1 MCQAKD
7 VMTANPSVCREEN
20 TIYDV
25 VRVMNREDCGV
36 VPVVDEEDRCVGIV
50 TDRDICLKLVL
61 DHLDPDD
68 TAVSEVMT
76 SEVVSCK
83 EDDDI
88 ERVIDLM
95 EKKQI
100 RRIAVVDDNEC
111 IVGII
116 SEGDI
121 ARSEDANPLVSEL
134 VEAVV
139 K

>member
-1 MCQAKD
+1 MCLAKD
-7 VMTANPSVCREEN
+7 VMTQSPSVCREEH

-36 VPVVDEEDRCVGIV
+36 VPVVDADDHCVGII

-61 DHLDPDD
+61 DHLDPED
-68 TAVSEVMT
+68 TPVSELMT
-76 SEVVSCK
+76 SDVITCQQTDEI
-83 EDDDI
+83 ETII
-88 ERVIDLM
+88 ERM
-95 EKKQI
+95 EKEQI
-100 RRIAVVDDNEC
+100 RRIAVTDEENH

-121 ARSEDANPLVSEL
+121 ARSEAKALVSEL

-139 K
+139 T